1 MGGSILVSNLVK
13 SMLTLNVSKEVSA
26 LGRLRKEGLAGT
38 RGGEN
43 KSGVEDIGEAENGDN
58 GDSGVILEVYEAM
71 RESSVAVSRLTL
83 DCRAVSLLGRKLL
96 GVLIRKAAR
105 PFVADID

>member
-1 MGGSILVSNLVK
+1 M
-13 SMLTLNVSKEVSA
+13 
-26 LGRLRKEGLAGT
+26 GRLRKEVLPGPRAGD
-38 RGGEN
+38 N
-43 KSGVEDIGEAENGDN
+43 KFAVEDIGEAENVDN
-58 GDSGVILEVYEAM
+58 GDSGVILEVFEVV
-71 RESSVAVSRLTL
+71 RDSSGAVSRLTV